1 MNKTPYTNV
10 TLCVSPGE
18 TTRLDVSFYTSKIH
32 IYNLLLAER
41 PVLDLT
47 TTEAAVSISTT
58 GGGSVTDAD
67 LAFAR
72 ELFAATARY
81 LSDCERLHA
90 IQADTVTN
98 DGTSKATEQT
108 AA

>member
-72 ELFAATARY
+72 ELFAATA
-81 LSDCERLHA
+81 SDCERLHA
-90 IQADTVTN
+90 IQADTVTY
-98 DGTSKATEQT
+98 DGTSKATDQT